1 MNLLFVGPQISYFCI
16 TFENFNYIF
25 LLQYLELTV
34 IRTAN
39 QKIYSISSQS
49 RLKKVLTQSFDEI
62 FIQIRSIITEKKTF
76 LLNILDGFA
85 WNKYNFSKSS
95 IHAVRLHI
103 LREFCFVSHI
113 VRMKTK
119 KFLLLTPRSVF
130 DLHLMEQQTDRAVV
144 FDA

>member
-49 RLKKVLTQSFDEI
+49 RLKKVLTQSFDEM
-62 FIQIRSIITEKKTF
+62 FIQFRSR
-76 LLNILDGFA
+76 
-85 WNKYNFSKSS
+85 Y
-95 IHAVRLHI
+95 HH
-103 LREFCFVSHI
+103 REEN
-113 VRMKTK
+113 
-119 KFLLLTPRSVF
+119 LLTEYFRWF
-130 DLHLMEQQTDRAVV
+130 CLKQIQ
-144 FDA
+144 F